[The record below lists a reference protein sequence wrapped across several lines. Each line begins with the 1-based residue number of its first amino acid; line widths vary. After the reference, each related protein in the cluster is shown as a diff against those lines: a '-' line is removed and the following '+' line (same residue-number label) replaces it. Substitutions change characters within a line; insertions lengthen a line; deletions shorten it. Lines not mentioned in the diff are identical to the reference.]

1 MAETIINALE
11 LIGATL
17 GIAGL
22 AVVAAA
28 LIGGTL
34 GVGVGLVVASV
45 LVFAASV
52 VAARAQDK
60 QEQAE
65 AERSQKGGNR

>member
-1 MAETIINALE
+1 MVETVIDALE
-11 LIGATL
+11 LIGAAL

-22 AVVAAA
+22 AVVVAA

-45 LVFAASV
+45 LVFVASV

-60 QEQAE
+60 QEQAD
-65 AERSQKGGNR
+65 AERSRKVGNR